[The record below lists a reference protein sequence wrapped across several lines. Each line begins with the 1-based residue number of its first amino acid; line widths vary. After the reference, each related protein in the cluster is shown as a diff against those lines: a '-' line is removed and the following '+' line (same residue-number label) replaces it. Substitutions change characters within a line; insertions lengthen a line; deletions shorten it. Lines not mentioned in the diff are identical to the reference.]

1 MGLYLACC
9 QKISKS
15 LEFHRRKE
23 KQILQKSA

>member
-1 MGLYLACC
+1 MGACC